1 MTILSTSITE
11 SMNLETKY
19 INFKKYWSF
28 KQNQQFRSTRTVQI
42 NLTCRF

>member
-1 MTILSTSITE
+1 MTILSTQITE

-28 KQNQQFRSTRTVQI
+28 NRI
-42 NLTCRF
+42 NNSD